1 MSSAAWGL
9 PRAEDMDLT
18 YLDTALETMLAQVNP
33 SPGDFVQGKD
43 VDLLVD
49 IVRSSTSTTDFQLPD
64 MNGLTSAYYPFSLE
78 ISMDRL
84 LRYGYNPDL
93 PTYLVVPN
101 TVRRGEWT
109 SVNAGANVLPKLWEH
124 LGHLDTPVVVHG
136 VEHEEITPDVF
147 SGGYYSYDMDRAL
160 ILLAHEGRPVLI
172 SVTRQQDRSAVG
184 KKGAVVGNDGDWQYL
199 YSGVKGL
206 TKGGLGWVSSYMYES
221 MSVTVFC
228 EVPGSQGPRIKA
240 GVFKWLRAGWA
251 GINMVRTH
259 HIKEGCKRFAT
270 AMTEILESPNLP
282 PEDRLVRHIDMCKR
296 LTPGELR
303 GLVKPYVDELKKADD
318 PVVNKSPFK
327 KLLASGEYLQNMP
340 KEDMV
345 KVLVQGYLKDI
356 LGRDHVVDATAC
368 QQILARRTDGDHE
381 AGSPEQGVSPNNS

>member
-1 MSSAAWGL
+1 
-9 PRAEDMDLT
+9 MDLT
-18 YLDTALETMLAQVNP
+18 NLDTALETMLAQVEP
-33 SPGDFVQGKD
+33 SAPAFTNGSE

-49 IVRSSTSTTDFQLPD
+49 IVRSSTSTTDLQLSD
-64 MNGLTSAYYPFSLE
+64 MNGLTSAYYPFTLD

-109 SVNAGANVLPKLWEH
+109 SVNTGGNVLPKLWEH
-124 LGHLDTPVVVHG
+124 LGQLDAPVVVHG
-136 VEHEEITPDVF
+136 VEYEEITPDVF

-172 SVTRQQDRSAVG
+172 SVTRQQDKSAVG
-184 KKGAVVGNDGDWQYL
+184 KKGAVVGNDADWHYL

-206 TKGGLGWVSSYMYES
+206 TKGGLGWVSSYMYEA

-282 PEDRLVRHIDMCKR
+282 SEDRLVQHIDMCKR
-296 LTPGELR
+296 LTSGELR
-303 GLVKPYVDELKKADD
+303 QLVKPYVDQLKTADD
-318 PVVNKSPFK
+318 PVVNKAPFK
-327 KLLASGEYLQNMP
+327 KLLASGEYLDSMP
-340 KEDMV
+340 REDMV
-345 KVLVQGYLKDI
+345 KVLVQGYLKSI
-356 LGRDHVVDATAC
+356 LGREHVVDATAC
-368 QQILARRTDGDHE
+368 QQMLAQRTGGAHQ
-381 AGSPEQGVSPNNS
+381 AGSSQEEGSAGKS